1 MSNQIERTIKCIDDV
16 ITVMYILFFIYRVI
30 FHIGVPV
37 LFLSVFD
44 KFMMNTTEFFVNET
58 YEELG
63 MERAFYF
70 LILLNSMTIGVLDC
84 FLCAVTNLKNRNFL
98 VSGVTLYSL
107 VISGFYLMFYY
118 DLEKEDNIN
127 IYYFQASGFLE
138 LLSPIFWF
146 FIMGLNCLRNVNK
159 KKISLYQPETLIN
172 AQLIED

>member
-1 MSNQIERTIKCIDDV
+1 MSNNIKRTINCIENC
-16 ITVMYILFFIYRVI
+16 ITVMYVLFFIYRVI

-44 KFMMNTTEFFVNET
+44 EFMSNTTEFFGNET

-70 LILLNSMTIGVLDC
+70 LILLNSMTMGVLDC
-84 FLCAVTNLKNRNFL
+84 FLCAVTNLKDRNFL
-98 VSGVTLYSL
+98 VNGVTLYSI
-107 VISGFYLMFYY
+107 VISGFYLIFYY

-138 LLSPIFWF
+138 LLSPILWV
-146 FIMGLNCLRNVNK
+146 FIMGLNYLRYVIKNK
-159 KKISLYQPETLIN
+159 NSLYQSEVLID